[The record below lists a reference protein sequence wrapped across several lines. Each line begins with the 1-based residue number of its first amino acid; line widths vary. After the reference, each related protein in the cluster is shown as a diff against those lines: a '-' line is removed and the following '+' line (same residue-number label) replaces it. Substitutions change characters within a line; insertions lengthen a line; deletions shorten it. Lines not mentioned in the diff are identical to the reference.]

1 MMKLFSKIVSAIS
14 FLFLAP
20 AAMTGQAPDLGT
32 TSSFA
37 MFTAA
42 GAFNNDGLT
51 VVTGD
56 IGTDVGAFAGF
67 PPGIVIGSIHVADA
81 VTAQAATDVAI
92 AYSDLVTLTCGQVIG
107 TTLGGGQ
114 ILTPNIY
121 CLGGASVLNGDLVLD
136 GECDPSAFFI
146 FQIDGALSTAVLAT
160 VTLINGASLCNVYW
174 QVNGAVTIGDGA
186 IFQGTIIA
194 AGAITLLEGSTLNG
208 RGLTTAGAIEM
219 HNNLVSLEM
228 LPAASVIVADGPTT
242 FCTGDSVTLSGNCG
256 GTWSTGATTSSI
268 TVSTGGDY
276 FITNSNDCGAAES
289 NHIIITVNPLPVCTI
304 TGVFSLCAGQTTEL
318 CVAAGY
324 TTYAW
329 STGGT
334 LNCITVGSSGTYS
347 VTVTDANGCTS
358 TCSQDVSIEDL
369 VSPSITCPSDISI
382 ECDADTQPTGTGT
395 AIASDDCDPA
405 PAVAFSDATIGGL
418 CTQDYTITRTWIA
431 TDASGNT
438 ATCVQTISIADN
450 TPPVI
455 TCPVVL
461 SPIPCGT
468 IPSFGF
474 ATAIDACDGTVSFTM
489 ITDSFPGTCDQAY
502 TLVRTWTASD
512 DCGNTSTCSATIV
525 IEDTAAPV
533 ITCPADVTAFCSLST
548 DPVITGFA
556 TAIDICD
563 PTPLITYA
571 DDLAQGFC
579 PMILTR
585 TWTATDDCGNTSTCV
600 QIIEVS
606 DNTAPEIT
614 CATVTSPIEC
624 GSLPV
629 FGTPTVID
637 DCDPDVTITFVTD
650 SIAGICGQEYTLTRT
665 WTATDDCGN
674 TATCSSTID
683 VQDNTAPEITC
694 PIALSP
700 IECGTTP
707 SFGTATATDACDVL
721 PLITFSDVSASGV
734 CPQDYSVTRT
744 WIATDECGN
753 SSSCSATIF
762 VQDNT
767 APVITCPVVLSP
779 IECGTTPSFGTAT
792 AIDACDAVVDIIFS
806 DITIEGLCPQ
816 EYGVTRT
823 WIATDDCGN
832 TSTCSATIAVEDNL
846 PPVITCPVVIS
857 PISCGEIPVFG
868 VATATDAC
876 DGLVDILFSDV
887 SVQGMCA
894 AEYSITRTW
903 IATDDCGNSASCFA
917 TIDVG
922 GISGLIITC
931 PPGVTVPCAFLV
943 PAIDIMLVQVSGNCG
958 LVTISHLGDVITN
971 QTCLNAFT
979 LTRTYQALDVCGNVG
994 TCSQIITVL
1003 DDIAP
1008 VISFIN
1014 PLIANG
1020 DTLET
1025 QCYGQDPEWDIP
1037 SFGSGNITAA
1047 DECGGE
1053 VTITY
1058 ARSLEDE
1065 GDCSVDGYIN
1075 LYRLTWTATDL
1086 CGNSSS
1092 AFAFLALVD
1101 TIAPVLV
1108 GIPADTTVNCDDL
1121 LPPVPVFATDE
1132 CLCAC
1137 VVLFEEFDSTQ
1148 TQCQDG
1154 LVIFRTWTA
1163 TDRCGNVTIDTQ
1175 RITLIDREGP
1185 ELFFMQP
1192 EMEGLT
1198 DGSVIEFSCNDG
1210 GIPDYFDALDAQSII
1225 ARGTCGGSFEVV
1237 FAEETDVQR
1246 NCEFFGYLEQRIYRW
1261 TASDLCGNSTSFTI
1275 TIHAI
1280 DEEAPVISGVP
1291 AMACISDPALNNIEV
1306 TDNCDHVGL
1315 RYWDVNI
1322 PNPCGEGMAIRRT
1335 YEAADDCGNIALDTA
1350 IILPEIATAP
1360 LIVFTNPLIIQMDSG
1375 IVMSINCEAKNQR
1388 YTNFGVADIRVE
1400 GACSEGTV
1408 MGFSE
1413 TVLATGDC
1421 QDGGFV
1427 AVVQLRWTA
1436 TDVCGNFAERMLQ
1449 VNIVDESMPV
1459 FVNFTPVLFIGC
1471 NDSIPEMTATD
1482 NCGEVIMS
1490 HTDKIIPGLCVYE
1503 YTIERLISATD
1514 ACGNTITRLQL
1525 IHVGNNGGPVITGVE
1540 EDICDDL
1547 TIPVVT
1553 AYDECA
1559 DQFVDVTMIQDTLDI
1574 TCRDGLVIQRIWSAT
1589 DACGHTTVI
1598 YQTIIT
1604 HDETPPEIYIPTYS
1618 VILRFLDKE
1627 NNMVYQSQTGIIKLL
1642 NELND
1647 ESVQIYDDCDQEII
1661 PVLTTDTLFA
1671 LDCEL
1676 AGYAYRVIYT
1686 WTATDI
1692 CDNTAFITFTVDI
1705 MDDLVPVFMEMP
1717 ADTMIVCAPL
1727 PPVPNVVLLDSLEN
1741 VTIVYTETVVSGP
1754 GAGQFTVT
1762 RTWTATDSC
1771 NNVTTYIQT
1780 ILWQPESTLECSIIL
1795 PEVIQCNSHGNIIT
1809 SVIIGGT
1816 GPYIYEWR
1824 IVGEKCFIQGG
1835 QGTPEIAIY
1844 MGWADVKVILTVT
1857 DTFGC
1862 ITMCMTLLSC
1872 IEAFELPIAG
1882 NIETGSSLV
1891 HPEPM
1896 ETPSILKAKHETSR
1910 GIQKFTLWPNP
1921 AKETINIGFESGREE
1936 MVEYSVM
1943 DYLGQTLSTNRILAH
1958 QGYNIHQV
1966 DAAFLS
1972 SGSYL
1977 IQLRSESE
1985 FYMKGIMIIRN
1996 E

>member
-1 MMKLFSKIVSAIS
+1 
-14 FLFLAP
+14 
-20 AAMTGQAPDLGT
+20 
-32 TSSFA
+32 
-37 MFTAA
+37 
-42 GAFNNDGLT
+42 
-51 VVTGD
+51 
-56 IGTDVGAFAGF
+56 
-67 PPGIVIGSIHVADA
+67 
-81 VTAQAATDVAI
+81 
-92 AYSDLVTLTCGQVIG
+92 
-107 TTLGGGQ
+107 
-114 ILTPNIY
+114 
-121 CLGGASVLNGDLVLD
+121 
-136 GECDPSAFFI
+136 
-146 FQIDGALSTAVLAT
+146 
-160 VTLINGASLCNVYW
+160 
-174 QVNGAVTIGDGA
+174 
-186 IFQGTIIA
+186 
-194 AGAITLLEGSTLNG
+194 
-208 RGLTTAGAIEM
+208 
-219 HNNLVSLEM
+219 
-228 LPAASVIVADGPTT
+228 
-242 FCTGDSVTLSGNCG
+242 
-256 GTWSTGATTSSI
+256 
-268 TVSTGGDY
+268 
-276 FITNSNDCGAAES
+276 
-289 NHIIITVNPLPVCTI
+289 
-304 TGVFSLCAGQTTEL
+304 
-318 CVAAGY
+318 
-324 TTYAW
+324 
-329 STGGT
+329 
-334 LNCITVGSSGTYS
+334 
-347 VTVTDANGCTS
+347 
-358 TCSQDVSIEDL
+358 
-369 VSPSITCPSDISI
+369 
-382 ECDADTQPTGTGT
+382 
-395 AIASDDCDPA
+395 
-405 PAVAFSDATIGGL
+405 
-418 CTQDYTITRTWIA
+418 
-431 TDASGNT
+431 
-438 ATCVQTISIADN
+438 
-450 TPPVI
+450 
-455 TCPVVL
+455 
-461 SPIPCGT
+461 
-468 IPSFGF
+468 
-474 ATAIDACDGTVSFTM
+474 
-489 ITDSFPGTCDQAY
+489 
-502 TLVRTWTASD
+502 
-512 DCGNTSTCSATIV
+512 
-525 IEDTAAPV
+525 
-533 ITCPADVTAFCSLST
+533 
-548 DPVITGFA
+548 
-556 TAIDICD
+556 
-563 PTPLITYA
+563 
-571 DDLAQGFC
+571 
-579 PMILTR
+579 
-585 TWTATDDCGNTSTCV
+585 
-600 QIIEVS
+600 
-606 DNTAPEIT
+606 
-614 CATVTSPIEC
+614 
-624 GSLPV
+624 
-629 FGTPTVID
+629 
-637 DCDPDVTITFVTD
+637 
-650 SIAGICGQEYTLTRT
+650 
-665 WTATDDCGN
+665 
-674 TATCSSTID
+674 SSTID

-707 SFGTATATDACDVL
+707 SFGTATAIDACDVL
-721 PLITFSDVSASGV
+721 PEITFSDVSTSGV
-734 CPQDYSVTRT
+734 CPQEYSVIRT
-744 WIATDECGN
+744 WIATDDCGN
-753 SSSCSATIF
+753 SSSCSATVF

-1795 PEVIQCNSHGNIIT
+1795 PEVVQCNSHGNIIT

-1958 QGYNIHQV
+1958 KGYNIHQV
-1966 DAAFLS
+1966 DAAILS

-1977 IQLRSESE
+1977 VQLRSEAE
-1985 FYMKGIMIIRN
+1985 FYTKGIMIIRN